1 MIYKNKIR
9 INKCFPKAVSICISV
24 SVSVYIGAGP
34 QWAFY
39 TESFEFSLGLGSSF
53 HLLDLFLIVN
63 CISFVTAQE
72 SMMVSDK
79 TVKNAPTC
87 QQLFS
92 KIQFFPELIWKI
104 RIYVFLYWDAVN
116 KLIYYNEERN
126 YYFLFFKI
134 WLENGLKWNQVP
146 ETSWWTFS
154 SS

>member
-92 KIQFFPELIWKI
+92 KIHYWASKKQQSKNRRSLHYWTKVIVCIGSSFIPAIMSNAKSIEHFIVFF
-104 RIYVFLYWDAVN
+104 
-116 KLIYYNEERN
+116 
-126 YYFLFFKI
+126 
-134 WLENGLKWNQVP
+134 Q
-146 ETSWWTFS
+146 
-154 SS
+154 